1 MLINL
6 IKENLRQIL
15 DNMDAGN
22 TNISEEDQEE
32 FLNVLERMNSKELTK
47 SESAN
52 YIGVSV
58 STFDNYIRRGLI
70 PKGRKK
76 QNTKTLLW
84 SRTDLDKFKNEK

>member
-1 MLINL
+1 MINL
-6 IKENLRQIL
+6 IKENLKQIL
-15 DNMDAGN
+15 DNMDTGN
-22 TNISEEDQEE
+22 SNISEEDQEE
-32 FLNVLERMNSKELTK
+32 FLDILERINSKELTK

-58 STFDNYIRRGLI
+58 STFDNYIRKGLI

-84 SRTDLDKFKNEK
+84 NKSDLDKFKNGK

>member
-1 MLINL
+1 MINL
-6 IKENLRQIL
+6 IKENLKQIL
-15 DNMDAGN
+15 DNMDTGN
-22 TNISEEDQEE
+22 SNISEEDQEE
-32 FLNVLERMNSKELTK
+32 FLNILERINSKELTK

-58 STFDNYIRRGLI
+58 STFDNYIRKGLI

-84 SRTDLDKFKNEK
+84 NKSDLDKFKNGK

>member
-1 MLINL
+1 MINL
-6 IKENLRQIL
+6 IKESLKQIL
-15 DNMDAGN
+15 DNIDTGN
-22 TNISEEDQEE
+22 SNISEENQEE
-32 FLNVLERMNSKELTK
+32 LLNILERINSKELTK

-58 STFDNYIRRGLI
+58 STFDNYIRKGLI

-84 SRTDLDKFKNEK
+84 NKSDLNKFKNEK